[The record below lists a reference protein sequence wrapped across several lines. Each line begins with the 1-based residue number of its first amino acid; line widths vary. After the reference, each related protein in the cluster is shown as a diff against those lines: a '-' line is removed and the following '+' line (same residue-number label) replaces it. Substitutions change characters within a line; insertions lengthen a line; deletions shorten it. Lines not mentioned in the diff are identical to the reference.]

1 MHTAW
6 LYKDKKEIPFRAY
19 RQEKEAAAIRKE
31 KEKKMRAQW
40 GIINS
45 GNDNLTWTAYQQVG
59 QRSQKHED
67 QSTEQADGSWPKRNN
82 TESNDPYQ

>member
-1 MHTAW
+1 MHRIHMHTAW

-45 GNDNLTWTAYQQVG
+45 GNDNLTWDCIPAG
-59 QRSQKHED
+59 
-67 QSTEQADGSWPKRNN
+67 GPKVP
-82 TESNDPYQ
+82 EA